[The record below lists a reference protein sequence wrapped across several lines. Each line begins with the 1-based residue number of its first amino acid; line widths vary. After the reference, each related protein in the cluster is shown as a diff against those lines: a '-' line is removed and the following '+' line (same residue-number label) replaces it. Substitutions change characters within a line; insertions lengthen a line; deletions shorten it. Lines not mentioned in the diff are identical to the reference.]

1 MRERG
6 EEGNKERADNMEFGI
21 DTVIRI
27 GSIIL
32 GAGIAWATLKA
43 WVKANTAKVN
53 KIEKSLAAFH
63 GQTTEN
69 PGAQPM
75 YIRRAECEK
84 TSGQLQEGL
93 KQIAGTVTE
102 QASSIDRLLNY
113 SRYQLTVKDGKSL
126 SEANDI
132 LENGK

>member
-1 MRERG
+1 
-6 EEGNKERADNMEFGI
+6 MEFGI

-63 GQTTEN
+63 GQSTEH
-69 PGAQPM
+69 PGAPPM
-75 YIRRAECEK
+75 YIRRAECEQKSGAIEESVGSITK
-84 TSGQLQEGL
+84 TVSTQG
-93 KQIAGTVTE
+93 K
-102 QASSIDRLLNY
+102 SIERLVNHA
-113 SRYQLTVKDGKSL
+113 RWQLTTKEDMSL
-126 SEANDI
+126 AEANDI

>member
-6 EEGNKERADNMEFGI
+6 EEGNKGKADNMEFGI
-21 DTVIRI
+21 NTAMTV
-27 GSIIL
+27 GSILL

-43 WVKANTAKVN
+43 WVHSNTAKVD

-63 GQTTEN
+63 GTTTEN

-84 TSGQLQEGL
+84 TSGGIKENI
-93 KQIAGTVTE
+93 KEMSKTVSGQGE
-102 QASSIDRLLNY
+102 SIERVVNY
-113 SRYQLTVKDGKSL
+113 ARWQMTTKDGL
-126 SEANDI
+126 NLAEANEI
-132 LENGK
+132 LENGN

>member
-1 MRERG
+1 
-6 EEGNKERADNMEFGI
+6 MEFGI
-21 DTVIRI
+21 DTVIKV
-27 GSIIL
+27 GSVLL

-63 GQTTEN
+63 GQTTEH
-69 PGAQPM
+69 PGAQPR

-84 TSGQLQEGL
+84 TSGEL
-93 KQIAGTVTE
+93 KENLSKMAETVTG
-102 QASSIDRLLNY
+102 QANSIERVINHA
-113 SRYQLTVKDGKSL
+113 RWQLTTKEGMSL
-126 SEANDI
+126 SEANEI